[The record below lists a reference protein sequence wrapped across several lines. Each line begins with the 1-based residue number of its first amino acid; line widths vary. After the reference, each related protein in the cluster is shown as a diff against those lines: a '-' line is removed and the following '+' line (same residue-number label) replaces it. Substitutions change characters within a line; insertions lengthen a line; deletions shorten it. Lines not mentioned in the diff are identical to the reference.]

1 MLEHIKIKLNAKDWN
16 FMYKLAKKYYE
27 HNNDLEVPHLF
38 KTLNGYENTNI
49 KESYYLGN
57 WVVEQRRLY
66 SNGKLS
72 QDKIKLLKDIGIRF
86 EVKDYEAKWQE
97 MYNLAKAYKEHY
109 GNVEIVCSFKTVNG
123 YKYNDGEG
131 SKNLGAWVAE
141 QRRRYNQ
148 GKLNTNRV
156 ELLNSI
162 GFRFEVR
169 DNEKQWEKMYELAK
183 KYYDH
188 QGNLN
193 IPQGFK
199 TINGYDYNDSIDCY
213 NLSSWLNNQKTFY
226 KNGKLSNDR
235 IKKLEAI
242 GATLEAKDQ
251 DKAWQEM
258 YNLAQNYYKKNKNL
272 EVVYSFKTKD
282 GITYDNSIGS
292 YALGRWLTTQRNAYK
307 NGKLPNDRI
316 KKLEEIGFRFTKKTP
331 QEQWNNAYLLAKD
344 YYDANGNLDIDEK
357 YKTKDGFEL
366 GSWLTTQRNVYK
378 RGKLSPEKTKKL
390 EEIGISF
397 ANKLS
402 EENWLNAY
410 TLAKTYYTNKGNLN
424 IIKEYKTEDGFELGV
439 WLANQKAK
447 YRQGKLKEEYVHK
460 LEDIGIKWYTKP
472 SVKEKA
478 EFCNYYNINYDK
490 VYNISYIELYA
501 KTKFLLASGYKI
513 EQKGVLNPIYTI
525 KDEDI
530 PKIYGITLD
539 EIIATYGVIKKEDI
553 RTKRHQ

>member
-57 WVVEQRRLY
+57 WIVEQRRLY

-169 DNEKQWEKMYELAK
+169 DNEKQWDKMYELAK

-272 EVVYSFKTKD
+272 EVVYSF
-282 GITYDNSIGS
+282 
-292 YALGRWLTTQRNAYK
+292 
-307 NGKLPNDRI
+307 
-316 KKLEEIGFRFTKKTP
+316 
-331 QEQWNNAYLLAKD
+331 
-344 YYDANGNLDIDEK
+344 
-357 YKTKDGFEL
+357 KTKDGFEL